1 MRSIEIRTENDKI
14 YSKDSNETS
23 RMNSFKTIFIPLFL
37 FITIGLLPLSSLAQ
51 KNKTKDHGSFG
62 FYFGNDTFAGTDRCF
77 TGGFKLSWMSKNLKN
92 YRESPWLKWLPF
104 VKKPG
109 FLRAISFSLGLN
121 IFTPD
126 NIRRSDLT
134 EDDRP
139 YAGFLYLAIGIHSR
153 SKTRL
158 DTLELDLGIVG
169 SHSYAE
175 QVQKFIHEI
184 INGVEPKGW
193 HHQLKDEFAIQ
204 AIYERK
210 WKLLQSRTDKK
221 FGFDLIPHFGGG
233 LGNISIYAHTG
244 AQVRFGWNLPD
255 DFGTSL
261 IRPGGDCNIGFLSR
275 GPFGIH
281 AFVAVDGKA
290 VLRDIFLDGNTF
302 RDSHSVEKNPFV
314 ADILVGIGLRIGG
327 FNFSYSYVFWTK
339 RFKTESKAQIFGA
352 FKISYAY

>member
-1 MRSIEIRTENDKI
+1 
-14 YSKDSNETS
+14 
-23 RMNSFKTIFIPLFL
+23 MNSFKTIFISLLL
-37 FITIGLLPLSSLAQ
+37 FIIVGFLPLLSIAQ
-51 KNKTKDHGSFG
+51 ENNTSDYGSFSL
-62 FYFGNDTFAGTDRCF
+62 YLGNDTFAGTDRCF

-92 YRESPWLKWLPF
+92 YQKNPWLEWLPF
-104 VKKPG
+104 VRKPG
-109 FLRAISFSLGLN
+109 FLHAISISLGQN
-121 IFTPD
+121 IYTPD
-126 NIRRSDLT
+126 NIKLSELI

-139 YAGFLYLAIGIHSR
+139 YAGYLYLAIGIQSR

-175 QVQKFIHEI
+175 QVQKIIHEI
-184 INGVEPKGW
+184 INSDEPKGW
-193 HHQLKDEFAIQ
+193 HNQLKDEFAIQ

-210 WKLLQSRTDKK
+210 WKPLQYRTDKK
-221 FGFDLIPHFGGG
+221 FGIDLIPHFGGG
-233 LGNISIYAHTG
+233 LGNISIYAHSG

-261 IRPGGDCNIGFLSR
+261 IRPDGNSNLGFWTR

-290 VLRDIFLDGNTF
+290 VMRDIFLDGNSF
-302 RDSHSVEKNPFV
+302 SDSHSVEKYPFV
-314 ADILVGIGLRIGG
+314 ADISVGIGLRTGG

-339 RFKTESKAQIFGA
+339 RFKTESEAQVFGA